1 MTELSLRQKKF
12 ADEYIISGNATK
24 SAIEAGYSKK
34 TAESIGS
41 RLLRNVKVSEYI
53 SKRTQEVFEERAMS
67 VAEALAI
74 SASIARG
81 EIQQGQTKKNVKVYV
96 GDQVEEETV
105 TETEYQFTPTIE
117 ERQRSLD
124 HILKVNGAYLD
135 RKEIDVTGMVQF
147 IDDIGI
153 GDDDGK

>member
-1 MTELSLRQKKF
+1 MTELSLKQKKF

-53 SKRTQEVFEERAMS
+53 SKRTQEVFEERAMT

-81 EIQQGQTKKNVKVYV
+81 EIQRGQTKKNVKVYV

-153 GDDDGK
+153 GDDDGE

>member
-1 MTELSLRQKKF
+1 MTELSLKQKKF

-81 EIQQGQTKKNVKVYV
+81 EIQQGQTKKSVKVYV

-153 GDDDGK
+153 GDDDGE

>member
-1 MTELSLRQKKF
+1 MTELSLKQKKF

-147 IDDIGI
+147 IDDIEI
-153 GDDDGK
+153 GDDDGE

>member
-1 MTELSLRQKKF
+1 
-12 ADEYIISGNATK
+12 
-24 SAIEAGYSKK
+24 
-34 TAESIGS
+34 
-41 RLLRNVKVSEYI
+41 
-53 SKRTQEVFEERAMS
+53 MS

-105 TETEYQFTPTIE
+105 TETVYEFTPTIE

-153 GDDDGK
+153 SDDDGE

>member
-1 MTELSLRQKKF
+1 MTELSLKQKKF

-153 GDDDGK
+153 SDDDGE

>member
-1 MTELSLRQKKF
+1 MTELSLKQKKF

-24 SAIEAGYSKK
+24 SAIDAGYSKK

-105 TETEYQFTPTIE
+105 TETKYQFTPTIE

-153 GDDDGK
+153 GDDDGE

>member
-53 SKRTQEVFEERAMS
+53 SKRTQEVFEERAMT

-153 GDDDGK
+153 GDDDGE

>member
-153 GDDDGK
+153 SDDDGE

>member
-1 MTELSLRQKKF
+1 MTELSLKQKKF

-81 EIQQGQTKKNVKVYV
+81 EIQQGQTKKSVKVYV

-124 HILKVNGAYLD
+124 HILKVNGSYLD

-153 GDDDGK
+153 GDDGE

>member
-81 EIQQGQTKKNVKVYV
+81 EIQQGQTKKSVKVYV

-153 GDDDGK
+153 GDDDGE

>member
-1 MTELSLRQKKF
+1 MTELSLKQKKF

-96 GDQVEEETV
+96 GDQLEEETV

-153 GDDDGK
+153 GDDDG

>member
-1 MTELSLRQKKF
+1 MTKLSIKQKRF
-12 ADEYIISGNATK
+12 TDEYIISGNATK

-105 TETEYQFTPTIE
+105 TETVYEFTPTIE

-153 GDDDGK
+153 SDDDGE

>member
-1 MTELSLRQKKF
+1 MTELSLKQKKF

-153 GDDDGK
+153 GDDVGE

>member
-1 MTELSLRQKKF
+1 MTELSLKQKKF

-53 SKRTQEVFEERAMS
+53 SKRTQEVFEERAMT

-96 GDQVEEETV
+96 GNQVEEETV

-153 GDDDGK
+153 GDDDGE

>member
-1 MTELSLRQKKF
+1 MTELSLKQKKF

-81 EIQQGQTKKNVKVYV
+81 EIQQGQTKKNVKLYV

-153 GDDDGK
+153 GDDDGE

>member
-1 MTELSLRQKKF
+1 MTELSLKQKKF

-135 RKEIDVTGMVQF
+135 RKEINVTGMVQF

-153 GDDDGK
+153 GDDDGE

>member
-1 MTELSLRQKKF
+1 MTKLSIKQKRF

-53 SKRTQEVFEERAMS
+53 SKRTQEVFEERAMT

-153 GDDDGK
+153 GDDDGE

>member
-41 RLLRNVKVSEYI
+41 RLLRNVKGSEYI

-105 TETEYQFTPTIE
+105 TETVYQFTPTIE

-153 GDDDGK
+153 GDDDGE

>member
-1 MTELSLRQKKF
+1 MTELSLKQKKF

-81 EIQQGQTKKNVKVYV
+81 EIQQGQTKKSVKVYV

-153 GDDDGK
+153 GDDEGE

>member
-1 MTELSLRQKKF
+1 MTELSLKQKKF

-96 GDQVEEETV
+96 GNQVEEETV

-153 GDDDGK
+153 GDDDVE

>member
-1 MTELSLRQKKF
+1 MTELSLKQKKF

-81 EIQQGQTKKNVKVYV
+81 EIQQGQTKKSVKVYV

-105 TETEYQFTPTIE
+105 TETVYEFTPTIE

-153 GDDDGK
+153 SDDDGE

>member
-1 MTELSLRQKKF
+1 MTELSLKQKKF

-53 SKRTQEVFEERAMS
+53 SKRAQEVFEERAMS

-96 GDQVEEETV
+96 GDQLDEETV

-153 GDDDGK
+153 SDDDGE

>member
-1 MTELSLRQKKF
+1 MTELSLKQKKF

-105 TETEYQFTPTIE
+105 TKTVYEFTPTIE

-153 GDDDGK
+153 GDDDGE

>member
-53 SKRTQEVFEERAMS
+53 SKRTQEVLEERAMS

-153 GDDDGK
+153 GDDDGE

>member
-1 MTELSLRQKKF
+1 MLLNR
-12 ADEYIISGNATK
+12 
-24 SAIEAGYSKK
+24 
-34 TAESIGS
+34 

-53 SKRTQEVFEERAMS
+53 SKRTQEVFEERAMT

>member
-53 SKRTQEVFEERAMS
+53 SKRAQEVFEERAMS

-153 GDDDGK
+153 SDDDGE

>member
-1 MTELSLRQKKF
+1 MTELSLKQKKF

-81 EIQQGQTKKNVKVYV
+81 EIQQGQTKKSVKVYV

-105 TETEYQFTPTIE
+105 TETVYEFTPTIE

-153 GDDDGK
+153 GDDDGE

>member
-1 MTELSLRQKKF
+1 MTELSLKQKKF

-53 SKRTQEVFEERAMS
+53 SKRTQEVFEERAMT

-105 TETEYQFTPTIE
+105 TETVYEFTPTIE

-153 GDDDGK
+153 SDDDGK

>member
-1 MTELSLRQKKF
+1 MTELSLKQKKF

-41 RLLRNVKVSEYI
+41 RLLRNVKVYEYI
-53 SKRTQEVFEERAMS
+53 SKRTQEVFEERAMT

-96 GDQVEEETV
+96 GNQVEEETV

-153 GDDDGK
+153 GDDDGE

>member
-1 MTELSLRQKKF
+1 MTELSLKQKKF

-41 RLLRNVKVSEYI
+41 RLLRNVKVSGYI

-153 GDDDGK
+153 GDDDGE

>member
-1 MTELSLRQKKF
+1 MTELSLKQKKF

-105 TETEYQFTPTIE
+105 TETVYEFTPTI
-117 ERQRSLD
+117 
-124 HILKVNGAYLD
+124 
-135 RKEIDVTGMVQF
+135 TGMVQF

-153 GDDDGK
+153 SDDDGE

>member
-1 MTELSLRQKKF
+1 MTELSLKQKKF

-81 EIQQGQTKKNVKVYV
+81 EIQHGQTKKKVKVYV

-153 GDDDGK
+153 GDDDGE

>member
-1 MTELSLRQKKF
+1 MTELSLKQKKF

-53 SKRTQEVFEERAMS
+53 SKRTQEVFEERTMS

-153 GDDDGK
+153 GDDDGE

>member
-1 MTELSLRQKKF
+1 MTELSLKQKKF

-81 EIQQGQTKKNVKVYV
+81 QIQQGQTKKNVKVCV

-105 TETEYQFTPTIE
+105 TETVYEFTPTIE

-153 GDDDGK
+153 GDDDGE

>member
-53 SKRTQEVFEERAMS
+53 SKRAQEVFEERAMS

-81 EIQQGQTKKNVKVYV
+81 KIQQGQTKKNVKVYV

-105 TETEYQFTPTIE
+105 TETVYQFTPTIE

-153 GDDDGK
+153 GDDDGE

>member
-1 MTELSLRQKKF
+1 MTELSLKQKKF

-153 GDDDGK
+153 GDDDVE

>member
-53 SKRTQEVFEERAMS
+53 SKRAQEVFEERAMS

-96 GDQVEEETV
+96 GDRLEEETV

-153 GDDDGK
+153 SDDDGE

>member
-12 ADEYIISGNATK
+12 ADEYIINGNATK

-153 GDDDGK
+153 GDDDGE

>member
-1 MTELSLRQKKF
+1 MTKLSIKQKRF

-53 SKRTQEVFEERAMS
+53 SKRAQEVFEERAMS

-96 GDQVEEETV
+96 GDQLEEETV

-153 GDDDGK
+153 GDDDGE